1 MNLAPTNRSRG
12 IALVIVL
19 LAIFVLSIL
28 AGGFAYSMKVETKL
42 ARNRNSEAELEWL
55 GRSGVEYAR
64 WILAQQ
70 LLVPN
75 EPYDGLNQ
83 VWAGGQGGAGTTN
96 SALLDVQRE
105 VHLGNGSF
113 TWKIA
118 DLERK
123 LNINVATD
131 VILQHAMATVGV
143 DAGQVTPI
151 VNSILDWIDPD
162 DQPHVEG
169 TESAYYQ
176 TLDPPYTAK
185 NGPIDDI
192 SELMLIRG
200 ITPDIFWGS
209 ASTNHPQGLF
219 QQRFNQPAGA
229 DQAPAYTV
237 GLADL
242 FTPFSSGRLNINTA
256 SAAVLQVIPGID
268 AQAAEAIVAARAGED
283 DGSGQSGPFRSTAPQ
298 YLWSRVPGMNLEVAR
313 QVQQICDVRSRTFE
327 VQIDAQIGGYHR
339 QFVAVVGRNNPRDV
353 QVLSFYWK

>member
-1 MNLAPTNRSRG
+1 MKVASHPDRRG
-12 IALVIVL
+12 IALVLVL
-19 LAIFVLSIL
+19 LAIFVLSII

-42 ARNRNSEAELEWL
+42 ARNRNSETELEWL

-75 EPYDGLNQ
+75 EPYDALNQ

-113 TWKIA
+113 TWQIV

-131 VILQHAMATVGV
+131 TILQHALVTAGV

-169 TESAYYQ
+169 TESDYYQ
-176 TLDPPYTAK
+176 TLDPPYNAK
-185 NGPIDDI
+185 NGPLDDI
-192 SELMLIRG
+192 SELLLIRG
-200 ITPDIFWGS
+200 ITPDIFWGPM
-209 ASTNHPQGLF
+209 STNHPQGLY
-219 QQRFNQPAGA
+219 QQRLNRLGQPA
-229 DQAPAYTV
+229 QTPAFAA

-242 FTPFSSGRLNINTA
+242 FTPFSNGRLNINTA

-268 AQAAEAIVAARAGED
+268 AMTAEAIVSARGGED

-298 YLWSRVPGMNLEVAR
+298 YLWSRVPGMNLEVGR
-313 QVQQICDVRSRTFE
+313 QIQQICDVRSRTFE
-327 VQIDAQIGGYHR
+327 VQIDAQVGDYHR
-339 QFVAVVGRNNPRDV
+339 QFVAVLGRNNPRDV
-353 QVLSFYWK
+353 QILSFYWK